1 MFESCALST
10 QLFPAA
16 ARAAFEVT
24 ATAASDGSYA
34 AATGI
39 DAAAD
44 AATADGTATG
54 TDGSIAAIAGG
65 SAESDRLVPTPL
77 EEEATLARSRLWLP
91 TSRLMTITDATI
103 LTFSDGAFSVGDG
116 RWGAILMW

>member
-1 MFESCALST
+1 M
-10 QLFPAA
+10 
-16 ARAAFEVT
+16 
-24 ATAASDGSYA
+24 
-34 AATGI
+34 

-44 AATADGTATG
+44 ASDPASAGATGADGG
-54 TDGSIAAIAGG
+54 IAAIAGG

-103 LTFSDGAFSVGDG
+103 LTFSDGAC
-116 RWGAILMW
+116 